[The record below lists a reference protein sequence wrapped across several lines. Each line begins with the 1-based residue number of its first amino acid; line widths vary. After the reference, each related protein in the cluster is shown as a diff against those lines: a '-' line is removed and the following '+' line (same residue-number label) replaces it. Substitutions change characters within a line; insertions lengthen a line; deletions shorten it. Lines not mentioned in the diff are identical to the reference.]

1 MTYKISLEA
10 LGQIGPDGFAAMV
23 ASHIAALQEYD
34 AHMVLVRRDAELA
47 DLPDEEHHTAF
58 PPPHAPVEVESAIK
72 RTPKPDGT
80 TTFEPNYEIVPP
92 SIEQRKERLFAQVSA
107 AEQDAI
113 RTVVPAG
120 KIRAFQFREQD
131 IRKADQA
138 RIMAEYAARAAAGD
152 KTQVD
157 SDKFQN
163 EHRPAADTRFME
175 EQAAREDQRNEIQRW
190 AANLHSDIED
200 LTADTIDAWE
210 MKPFHG

>member
-10 LGQIGPDGFAAMV
+10 LGQLGPDGFAAMV

-47 DLPDEEHHTAF
+47 DLPDEERHTEF
-58 PPPHAPVEVESAIK
+58 PPPHAPVEIESSIK

-80 TTFEPNYEIVPP
+80 TTFEPDYEIVPP
-92 SIEQRKERLFAQVSA
+92 SIEQRKEKLFAQVSA
-107 AEQDAI
+107 AEQDAT
-113 RTVVPAG
+113 RAVVPAG

-138 RIMAEYAARAAAGD
+138 RYVAAAPMIP
-152 KTQVD
+152 TEQ
-157 SDKFQN
+157 
-163 EHRPAADTRFME
+163 RPEADTRFLE
-175 EQAAREDQRNEIQRW
+175 EQAAREDRRNEIQRW
-190 AANLHSDIED
+190 AASLHSDIED

-210 MKPFHG
+210 MTPFHG